1 MVLKYKVLFHFHCHS
16 CCSSLCFLATGNGV
30 SCVASSPVAVEAS
43 SVDVADDDDVEVGSG
58 LGVVLGGWV
67 EWEVRTVEKG
77 DNKIMKM
84 GRHCTLFKNC
94 F

>member
-1 MVLKYKVLFHFHCHS
+1 M
-16 CCSSLCFLATGNGV
+16 
-30 SCVASSPVAVEAS
+30 SCVASSPVAVEVS
-43 SVDVADDDDVEVGSG
+43 SVGVADDDDDGVEVGSG

-84 GRHCTLFKNC
+84 GRHSYH
-94 F
+94 